1 MKKIIATMSFIIIGI
16 VTFSQNSNTQP
27 ILKYVTHAP
36 DGSVAI
42 TITEDA
48 VDASNNRMNVQSAD
62 VFYKYQIV
70 DQQTS
75 ESVFTS
81 KNDSKECVIDT
92 SSLDDGTYDLRLYT
106 SDFVIT
112 TDLEILRLGEFYAIL
127 KESQSLVVND

>member
-1 MKKIIATMSFIIIGI
+1 MKKIIATMSLVIIGI

-48 VDASNNRMNVQSAD
+48 EDARRDRMNVQSAD

-70 DQQTS
+70 DQITS
-75 ESVFTS
+75 ESVYTS
-81 KNDSKECVIDT
+81 KNDSKECIIDT
-92 SSLDDGTYDLRLYT
+92 SGLADGTYDL
-106 SDFVIT
+106 
-112 TDLEILRLGEFYAIL
+112 
-127 KESQSLVVND
+127 